1 MVVENKSEA
10 GGIIGAD
17 FVAKASPDGYT
28 LLFAMQ
34 TPLVISPIIY
44 PKVPY
49 DPVRDFAPVSTLAR
63 VDQILVAHP
72 SVSANTLREFVDFA
86 NSQPGRINFG
96 TPSPGTAPHLAAVF
110 LKQLSGAE
118 FAIVPNKGAAQTL
131 AAVLAGEV
139 HAIFEAPFL
148 VGPQIRNGKLKG
160 LAVARATRYADLPN
174 VPTATEAGL
183 PGLELGA
190 WGALF
195 APRGS
200 PPEIIAM
207 LNGVVRKR
215 WDTSDVR
222 AALEARGFELI
233 SSTPNE
239 LAALVQSDIARW
251 APVIKAAGGEGRLTW
266 RNRAHAPAATN
277 PGENLSV

>member
-1 MVVENKSEA
+1 MACLANEPEGLGQPVEVENKSGA
-10 GGIIGAD
+10 GGILGAD
-17 FVAKASPDGYT
+17 FVAKASPDRYT

-49 DPVRDFAPVSTLAR
+49 DPFRYFAPVSTLAR

-72 SVSANTLREFVDFA
+72 SVPANTLREFVDFA

-110 LKQLSGAE
+110 LKQVSGAE
-118 FAIVPNKGAAQTL
+118 FAIVPYKGAVQTL
-131 AAVLAGEV
+131 VAVLAGEV

-190 WGALF
+190 WGARF
-195 APRGS
+195 APRGTS
-200 PPEIIAM
+200 REVVTM
-207 LNGVVRKR
+207 LNNLVSKR
-215 WDTSDVR
+215 WNTSEVR
-222 AALEARGFELI
+222 EALAARGFEFTSITPEELTALI
-233 SSTPNE
+233 R
-239 LAALVQSDIARW
+239 SDIPRW
-251 APVIKAAGGEGRLTW
+251 APIIKAAGVK
-266 RNRAHAPAATN
+266 AD
-277 PGENLSV
+277 